1 MKPIFSL
8 LILAPLLT
16 SCAVMSEKEC
26 RHADWESIGY
36 VDGTNGE
43 TLAQLSERA
52 DACAEHGIAVNR
64 DDYFVGRSNGLDR
77 FCTYESGLRFGEN
90 GNDYLGLCID
100 RNEEAFMQGYE
111 IGSTTY
117 HLRSAALQLS
127 SRIDAIDYRLE
138 RLNEK
143 RYATI
148 DSCSEDKKPTRKEK
162 KDRESK
168 RHGDEKSHHKQKH
181 CRKIAKYTDRQRAEF
196 SEQSLALYSERSSL
210 RSEYDIALEK
220 LAAHKASY

>member
-1 MKPIFSL
+1 
-8 LILAPLLT
+8 
-16 SCAVMSEKEC
+16 
-26 RHADWESIGY
+26 
-36 VDGTNGE
+36 
-43 TLAQLSERA
+43 
-52 DACAEHGIAVNR
+52 
-64 DDYFVGRSNGLDR
+64 
-77 FCTYESGLRFGEN
+77 
-90 GNDYLGLCID
+90 
-100 RNEEAFMQGYE
+100 MQGYE
-111 IGSTTY
+111 IGSTTH
-117 HLRSAALQLS
+117 HLRSAVLQLS

-148 DSCSEDKKPTRKEK
+148 ESCSEDKKPTRKEK

-168 RHGDEKSHHKQKH
+168 RHGDEKSDHKQKH

-210 RSEYDIALEK
+210 RREYDIALEK